1 MIFQKWLKRTI
12 FQFGFEYYFYLCQ
25 LNVFFK
31 YTLLVW
37 NLRKIFFS
45 STINISFAK
54 VAISTEFL
62 LATSEIQS
70 SMATFSTNT
79 EYHISVILKFSCI
92 FTKNVLNSSGILWID
107 NDHQIILRAWV
118 IINYNHLAEFH
129 HHLIIVRF
137 NIPKL

>member
-1 MIFQKWLKRTI
+1 MSAERFFQIHVAGLK
-12 FQFGFEYYFYLCQ
+12 
-25 LNVFFK
+25 FK
-31 YTLLVW
+31 
-37 NLRKIFFS
+37 KDFS

-92 FTKNVLNSSGILWID
+92 FTKNVLNSSGIL
-107 NDHQIILRAWV
+107 
-118 IINYNHLAEFH
+118 
-129 HHLIIVRF
+129 
-137 NIPKL
+137 